1 MKRITIGG
9 KEYTFK
15 FSIAASLYNE
25 CTEMILNNFTSGGKM
40 VASAEANDMETTMKE
55 LIASMVNIPLKA
67 ITIFYAGLLEYHSD
81 EIKSIEDAREL
92 VRTYLEEKKD
102 ANGNWTISFQDVFM
116 EMMEI
121 MGEDNFFGL
130 IGIDK
135 MIEQMTES
143 KSKKTRRKK
152 SEVGEITSIS

>member
-143 KSKKTRRKK
+143 KPKKTRRKK